1 MRLELGV
8 EAALEDAADQK
19 GSLDGVEGPARLDHG
34 LDLVHQT
41 GRVGDIGNRRQQE
54 LARERL
60 AHAADAHISFRSR
73 TCLYSDRG
81 IEGPIYIGGRQ
92 ALPRCGI
99 IRMIEEK
106 LR

>member
-19 GSLDGVEGPARLDHG
+19 GSLDGVGGPARLDHG

-41 GRVGDIGNRRQQE
+41 GRVSDIGNRRQQE

-81 IEGPIYIGGRQ
+81 SHSHCTFIHWWET
-92 ALPRCGI
+92 GI
-99 IRMIEEK
+99 ASMWYHQDD
-106 LR
+106 